1 MSLSSDSSEPQSP
14 PLTDERLDLGRLFAP
29 KSVVGVAKRRFGR
42 LSDGGYVMLD
52 HIGTDDIAISVGIG
66 WDVSW
71 DLAVADRGVRVL
83 QFDPTV
89 AEPPAKHPNFDF
101 KPLRLAAAAGEGA
114 LSLADALQR
123 ARNAGKGQVIL
134 KIDIEGDEWPVLDEV
149 APAVLEG
156 FAQIVIEFHGF
167 DHVGNPDW
175 RARTLRVARKLA
187 SAFEVVH
194 VHGNNFMPV
203 SDWNGFAM
211 PYVLEVTYARK
222 GLFAFAPSRELFPGN
237 LDFPNHYG
245 KPELS
250 LGRFDF
256 GARQP
261 IGSTEVTSRE
271 PLRPWLFTRTRGAAL
286 LENLCDAAVD
296 WPATIQAAGNDF
308 ALPMLATVV
317 EQTGAVA
324 SAPADVVRYLDYALL
339 ANAADNT
346 VIRGQCI
353 AIGAAL
359 AAHGMQAVLLKGA
372 IWLFE
377 DGPALG
383 DRMMRDIDLL
393 VPEGSRDAVER
404 VLIEHLGYRRA
415 EWICEIQGRQ
425 HHGHPLG
432 RDDYPVTIE
441 VHDALNSL
449 PDHLRA
455 DEVVAAAT
463 PILSGLAVP
472 AVEHRMLHHAIATQ
486 VINADLACGVLGFR
500 EAMDLGRLCR
510 RAHDAVDWHALARDA
525 ERRGLYR
532 ALAASL
538 HKASYVTGVAVPQP
552 FATDRAAQRHLQ
564 RCLLQ
569 RRWRMLDQVLRPIGL
584 FRRAVAWHRDAFALE
599 LDDRRDFAAHLA
611 VNRRRIERAAARLGS
626 LMRQ

>member
-1 MSLSSDSSEPQSP
+1 MSLPLDSSEPQP
-14 PLTDERLDLGRLFAP
+14 VTDERLELGRLFAP
-29 KSVVGVAKRRFGR
+29 RCVIGVAKRRFGR

-52 HIGTDDIAISVGIG
+52 HVGAGDVAISVGIG

-71 DLAVADRGVRVL
+71 DLAVADRGVSVL

-89 AEPPAKHPNFDF
+89 DGPPAKHPNFNF
-101 KPLRLAAAAGEGA
+101 RPLRLAAAAGEGA
-114 LSLADALQR
+114 VSLADALQW
-123 ARNAGKGQVIL
+123 ARDAGNGQVIL
-134 KIDIEGDEWPVLDEV
+134 KIDIEGDEWPVLDDVE
-149 APAVLEG
+149 PAVLEG

-175 RARTLRVARKLA
+175 YARTLRVARKLA
-187 SAFEVVH
+187 NAFEVVH
-194 VHGNNFMPV
+194 VHGNNFMPA

-222 GLFAFAPSRELFPGN
+222 GMFSFAPSRELFPGT
-237 LDFPNHYG
+237 LDFPNNYG

-256 GARQP
+256 GARQTVGP
-261 IGSTEVTSRE
+261 TDVASRE
-271 PLRPWLFTRTRGAAL
+271 SLRPWLFARTRGAAPL
-286 LENLCDAAVD
+286 DDLSDAVVD
-296 WPATIQAAGNDF
+296 WPATIQAAGRDF

-317 EQTGAVA
+317 EETGAVA
-324 SAPADVVRYLDYALL
+324 SVPADVVRYLDYALL

-393 VPEGSRDAVER
+393 VPEGSRDTVER
-404 VLIEHLGYRRA
+404 VLIERLGYRRA
-415 EWICEIQGRQ
+415 EWIREVQGRQ

-432 RDDYPVTIE
+432 REDYPVTIE

-455 DEVVAAAT
+455 DEVVAEAT
-463 PILSGLAVP
+463 PIFPGLAVP
-472 AVEHRMLHHAIATQ
+472 SLEHRMLHHAIASQ

-500 EAMDLGRLCR
+500 DAMDLGRLCW
-510 RAHDAVDWHALARDA
+510 RAGDEVDWHELARDA

-532 ALAASL
+532 ALATSL

-552 FATDRAAQRHLQ
+552 FAMDRAAQRHMR

-569 RRWRMLDQVLRPIGL
+569 RRWRMLDRVLRPIGL